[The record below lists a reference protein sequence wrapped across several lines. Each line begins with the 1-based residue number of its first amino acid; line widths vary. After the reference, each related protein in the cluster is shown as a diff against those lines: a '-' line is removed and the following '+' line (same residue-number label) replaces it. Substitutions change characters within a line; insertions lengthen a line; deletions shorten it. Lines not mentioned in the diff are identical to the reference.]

1 MISSTRRAAC
11 RVGSRSRSPTGL
23 VITWTPGTEVYS
35 AIASAMKS
43 CARSTAAMFI
53 AAVLSWR

>member
-11 RVGSRSRSPTGL
+11 RVGSRSRRPTGL
-23 VITWTPGTEVYS
+23 VITWTPGTEMYC

-43 CARSTAAMFI
+43 WAGGTAAMFI